1 MVALDGTADGWFK
14 REEGGAKRAGRLN
27 GSAAS
32 WKRAGRLDGGGA
44 NGWERKG
51 KLNGSAAGWLKKRRR
66 WRYWL
71 GESGRL
77 LDIRMVVALLV
88 GREKDG

>member
-51 KLNGSAAGWLKKRRR
+51 KLNGSAAGWT
-66 WRYWL
+66 
-71 GESGRL
+71 
-77 LDIRMVVALLV
+77 
-88 GREKDG
+88 RERAE